1 MFGNNLIER
10 LRTRLVY
17 VQPPN
22 QFRERSVALEQNLS
36 SKGNAKTGK
45 MAELNVLHVFL
56 LPVALS
62 STDISQKRKRN
73 VKGVWTNTPLPTPS
87 LRLPSSDPVTF
98 VPSDRLAV
106 QSRSSP

>member
-1 MFGNNLIER
+1 MLKIDCAREEFE
-10 LRTRLVY
+10 Y
-17 VQPPN
+17 Q
-22 QFRERSVALEQNLS
+22 RERETGRTDERIVLS
-36 SKGNAKTGK
+36 SSAVGEK
-45 MAELNVLHVFL
+45 LW
-56 LPVALS
+56 
-62 STDISQKRKRN
+62 TDISQKRKRN